1 LEVRKDD
8 PLFFF
13 IASCKQS
20 CLPRQAR
27 SGKHEGKTAT
37 DKKRTDFADNTHG
50 LMAMV
55 GAVGECQLHFPE
67 LVHTLRPW
75 QSVMDKAAFI

>member
-1 LEVRKDD
+1 MQTIVFAKTG
-8 PLFFF
+8 
-13 IASCKQS
+13 
-20 CLPRQAR
+20 
-27 SGKHEGKTAT
+27 SGQHEERTAT

-67 LVHTLRPW
+67 LVHTVRPW

>member
-1 LEVRKDD
+1 MILCFSSLSHANNRVCQDRLGK
-8 PLFFF
+8 
-13 IASCKQS
+13 
-20 CLPRQAR
+20 
-27 SGKHEGKTAT
+27 GKHEGKTAT
-37 DKKRTDFADNTHG
+37 DKKRTDFADDTHG

-67 LVHTLRPW
+67 LVHTVRPW

>member
-1 LEVRKDD
+1 MEVRNDD
-8 PLFFF
+8 PPF
-13 IASCKQS
+13 SS
-20 CLPRQAR
+20 LPHANNHVCQDRLGTNTR
-27 SGKHEGKTAT
+27 KTAT

>member
-1 LEVRKDD
+1 MQAIMFAKTG
-8 PLFFF
+8 
-13 IASCKQS
+13 S
-20 CLPRQAR
+20 RQTR
-27 SGKHEGKTAT
+27 GKTAT

-67 LVHTLRPW
+67 LVRTLRPW

>member
-1 LEVRKDD
+1 MEVRNDD

-27 SGKHEGKTAT
+27 DKHEEKTAT

-67 LVHTLRPW
+67 LVHTVRPW

>member
-1 LEVRKDD
+1 MIL
-8 PLFFF
+8 LFLH
-13 IASCKQS
+13 
-20 CLPRQAR
+20 CLMQTIMFAKTG
-27 SGKHEGKTAT
+27 SGQTREKTAT

>member
-27 SGKHEGKTAT
+27 DKHGGKTAT

-67 LVHTLRPW
+67 LVHTVRPW